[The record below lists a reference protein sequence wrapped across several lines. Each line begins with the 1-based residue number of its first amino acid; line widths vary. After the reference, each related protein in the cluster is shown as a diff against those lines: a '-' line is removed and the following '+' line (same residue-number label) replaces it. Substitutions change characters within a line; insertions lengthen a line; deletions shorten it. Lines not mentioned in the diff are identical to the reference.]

1 MFSPGQKIFAILFI
15 IAFIAIIGFQFY
27 KDRKKNPHLFKKS
40 YWVVLAVIATM
51 VGFVLFNKLV
61 N

>member
-1 MFSPGQKIFAILFI
+1 MFSPGQKIFALVFI
-15 IAFIAIIGFQFY
+15 ASFIAIITIQFI
-27 KDRKKNPHLFKKS
+27 KDKKKNPQLFKKS
-40 YWVVLAVIATM
+40 YWIVLAVIATM